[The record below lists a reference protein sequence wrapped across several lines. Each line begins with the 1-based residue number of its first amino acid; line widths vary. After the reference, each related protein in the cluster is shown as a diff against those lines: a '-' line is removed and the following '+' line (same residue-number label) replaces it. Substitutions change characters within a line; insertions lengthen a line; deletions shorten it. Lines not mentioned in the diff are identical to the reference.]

1 MSKMVDSAAIQ
12 RAMHMKVNC
21 RSYTFALRYTEITS
35 LPFIDLSKE
44 WHFGLAM
51 TAKKFNRLK

>member
-1 MSKMVDSAAIQ
+1 
-12 RAMHMKVNC
+12 MKVNC